1 MSRNSKTN
9 RKMKENLKAVL
20 SNTGTLVLIVAACTT
35 VITIILNW
43 QTVLREIS
51 RLAQV
56 LTPFMFGIVLA
67 FLINPLVN
75 SIMRIL
81 NRFIFKEKKPKA
93 CKYTSVAVAYAILIG
108 ALTIIIVYIVPQ
120 ISESIKELFRSLETG
135 YEYITNNTDAIRE
148 KYPWLPI
155 NEIKDLLNKIVPQD
169 VVGYG
174 TNIAKLVFPYI
185 YSLSASFVS
194 GFIDVL
200 FAVVISCYII
210 LDKAKILKSIRRII
224 YVFMDK
230 KTAPVVW
237 DTFRECNHIFNGFL
251 YGKTIDSLIIGI
263 LCFVAMT
270 VLQLPYAL
278 LFSVIVGVTNMI
290 PYFGPFVGAIP
301 GVLIFLVIEPKNA
314 IIFAIMIL
322 ILQQFD
328 GLYLGPKILGEQT
341 GIKPIWVI
349 FAITVGGDYF
359 GVIGMFLGVPT
370 VAAILHIFNVVMERK
385 IKARMRNERKKNI
398 GSDNSAT

>member
-1 MSRNSKTN
+1 MSRNSKAN
-9 RKMKENLKAVL
+9 RKIKENLKAVL
-20 SNTGTLVLIVAACTT
+20 ANTGTLILIVAACTA

-43 QTVLREIS
+43 ETVVKEIS

-56 LTPFMFGIVLA
+56 LMPFMFGIVLA

-75 SIMRIL
+75 SIMRFL
-81 NRFIFKEKKPKA
+81 NRFLFKEKKPKA
-93 CKYTSVAVAYAILIG
+93 CKYTSVAAAYLILIG

-120 ISESIKELFRSLETG
+120 ISQSVKELFRSLETG
-135 YEYITNNTDAIRE
+135 YDYITNNTDTIRE
-148 KYPWLPI
+148 KYPFIPI
-155 NEIKDLLNKIVPQD
+155 DQIQNLLSKIVPQD

-174 TNIAKLVFPYI
+174 TNLAKLVFPYI

-194 GFIDVL
+194 GFIDVI
-200 FAVVISCYII
+200 FAIVISCYII
-210 LDKAKILKSIRRII
+210 LDKGKILKSIRRII

-263 LCFVAMT
+263 LCLIAMT
-270 VLQLPYAL
+270 ILGLPYGL
-278 LFSVIVGVTNMI
+278 LLSVIVGVTNMI

-359 GVIGMFLGVPT
+359 GVLGMFLGVPT

-385 IKARMRNERKKNI
+385 IKSRMRQEHKKGRNEI
-398 GSDNSAT
+398 T

>member
-9 RKMKENLKAVL
+9 RKIKDNLKAVL
-20 SNTGTLVLIVAACTT
+20 ANTGTLILIVAACTA

-43 QTVLREIS
+43 QSVTKEVS

-56 LTPFMFGIVLA
+56 LMPFIFGIVLA

-75 SIMRIL
+75 SIMRLL
-81 NRFIFKEKKPKA
+81 NRILFKEKKPKA
-93 CKYTSVAVAYAILIG
+93 CKYTSVAAAYVILIG

-120 ISESIKELFRSLETG
+120 ISQSIKELFRSLESG
-135 YEYITNNTDAIRE
+135 YEYIRNNSASLHE
-148 KYPWLPI
+148 KYPFLPI
-155 NEIKDLLNKIVPQD
+155 DQIRDLLEKIVPQD
-169 VVGYG
+169 MVGYG
-174 TNIAKLVFPYI
+174 TNLAKLIFPYI

-194 GFIDVL
+194 GVIDVI

-210 LDKAKILKSIRRII
+210 LDKAKIIKSIRRII

-230 KTAPVVW
+230 KSAPVVW
-237 DTFRECNHIFNGFL
+237 DTFRECNHIFSGFL

-263 LCFVAMT
+263 LCFIAMT
-270 VLQLPYAL
+270 VLRLPYAL
-278 LFSVIVGVTNMI
+278 LLSVIVGVTNMI
-290 PYFGPFVGAIP
+290 PYFGPFIGAIP

-359 GVIGMFLGVPT
+359 GVLGMFLGVPT
-370 VAAILHIFNVVMERK
+370 VATILHIFNVIMEHK
-385 IKARMRNERKKNI
+385 IKARMRKEYKKNKE
-398 GSDNSAT
+398 STT